1 MPDRKN
7 PDDLLNFIHNKINNA
22 MQLARKL
29 KFGFIMA
36 LGVMA
41 LTATVPFLASSWT
54 RAQQE
59 ATSYSQHRIDQLSL
73 ILTLILDV
81 ETAQRGF
88 VITSREEF
96 LEPYHSAIAQL
107 GNARSELRQIMKSS
121 TESQL
126 TSNELDQ
133 LLDQKI
139 AIAGEA
145 VKIRREQGFLADQYA
160 VTAAQG
166 KQYMDQIRAIV
177 YELIIRERN
186 RRIAAQAELNQRVT
200 IATLANFLTTL
211 FNISLLAVAL
221 RIVFR
226 LLRER
231 EQASEGLRQSS
242 EKLSAGLQELERH
255 RVKRLMPSPPTDS
268 LRRSNN
274 WPRDSL
280 HRDAAHVFQS
290 CLLRITSS
298 RNTCGVAR
306 GPLLCPRR

>member
-1 MPDRKN
+1 MTARKN
-7 PDDLLNFIHNKINNA
+7 PDGLLNFIHTKINNA
-22 MQLARKL
+22 MQIERKL

-59 ATSYSQHRIDQLSL
+59 ATSYSQHRIDQFSL

-81 ETAQRGF
+81 ETGQRGF
-88 VITSREEF
+88 VITGREEF
-96 LEPYHSAIAQL
+96 QEPYHSAIAQL

-121 TESQL
+121 AESQL
-126 TSNELDQ
+126 TLNELDQ

-145 VKIRREQGFLADQYA
+145 VKKRREQGFQADQYA

-211 FNISLLAVAL
+211 FNISRRAGAL

-242 EKLSAGLQELERH
+242 RKLNTKQQEHEHHKTEKTQEGQKARALE
-255 RVKRLMPSPPTDS
+255 
-268 LRRSNN
+268 
-274 WPRDSL
+274 
-280 HRDAAHVFQS
+280 
-290 CLLRITSS
+290 
-298 RNTCGVAR
+298 
-306 GPLLCPRR
+306 

>member
-1 MPDRKN
+1 MTDRKN

-22 MQLARKL
+22 MQIERKL

-81 ETAQRGF
+81 ETGQRGF

-107 GNARSELRQIMKSS
+107 GNARSELRQNIKSS

-126 TSNELDQ
+126 TLNELYQ
-133 LLDQKI
+133 LLDHKI

-145 VKIRREQGFLADQYA
+145 VKKRREQNKQTNQNTK
-160 VTAAQG
+160 TAAQG
-166 KQYMDQIRAIV
+166 
-177 YELIIRERN
+177 
-186 RRIAAQAELNQRVT
+186 
-200 IATLANFLTTL
+200 
-211 FNISLLAVAL
+211 
-221 RIVFR
+221 
-226 LLRER
+226 
-231 EQASEGLRQSS
+231 
-242 EKLSAGLQELERH
+242 
-255 RVKRLMPSPPTDS
+255 
-268 LRRSNN
+268 
-274 WPRDSL
+274 
-280 HRDAAHVFQS
+280 
-290 CLLRITSS
+290 
-298 RNTCGVAR
+298 
-306 GPLLCPRR
+306 